1 MFRNSTPV
9 KKAVI
14 ICVAVLVGVL
24 LFPCKVVC
32 SVPTAMC
39 TSAPDKNGY
48 IYRNYDVEPLGIML
62 LETVV
67 HDNIPITYFEGY
79 DSEKL
84 DARQFPVQPYSQ
96 EEIETRARI
105 SLPKDIVGLESY
117 VETGGMDDLIAL
129 RFSVSPLALYGTI
142 SRAGYVMPLERLDY
156 VGSAFPMIGN
166 KIPEWPTKEKWDA
179 MLNDKSVILMGAHQP
194 EAGFS
199 RNIIVDETD
208 PNMYTVYLVHWEL

>member
-1 MFRNSTPV
+1 MKLWKNTG
-9 KKAVI
+9 I
-14 ICVAVLVGVL
+14 IITLVLAIFAWEVGMSETR
-24 LFPCKVVC
+24 LFQPKPLDGMKE
-32 SVPTAMC
+32 VPA
-39 TSAPDKNGY
+39 SK
-48 IYRNYDVEPLGIML
+48 
-62 LETVV
+62 
-67 HDNIPITYFEGY
+67 

-105 SLPKDIVGLESY
+105 SLPKDIIGLESY